1 MAEDS
6 LTLRRSR
13 APWLRRAILLLLAL
27 IVVGVLLF
35 LPVREYSRVLLQW
48 TQSLGFWG
56 YLVLIVAYVA
66 ATVLFLPGSILTLA
80 AGFLFGVVAGSV
92 VVSIGSTLGA
102 SAAFLVGRYL
112 ARARIERKVAGSPR
126 FSAIDAAV
134 GREGFRIVLLTR
146 LSPVFP
152 FNLLNY
158 LFGLTRVRFGPYA
171 LASWLG
177 MIPGTVMYVYLGST
191 AKDLAQVFS
200 GQVAGGAGIQILKIA
215 GLAATVVVTVLVTRI
230 ARRALKQTVP
240 PSGKEALD
248 S

>member
-1 MAEDS
+1 MTD
-6 LTLRRSR
+6 RSPSAHR
-13 APWLRRAILLLLAL
+13 PAATWLRWGVLALLAL
-27 IVVGVLLF
+27 AVVAALF
-35 LPVREYSRVLLQW
+35 LLPAREYIRALLEW

-56 YLVLIVAYVA
+56 YLVLIVAYVV
-66 ATVLFLPGSILTLA
+66 ATVIFLPGSILTLA
-80 AGFLFGVVAGSV
+80 AGFLFGVVAGSI

-102 SAAFLVGRYL
+102 SAAFLVGRHL
-112 ARARIERKVAGSPR
+112 ARDKIERKVADSPR
-126 FSAIDAAV
+126 FRAIDEAV
-134 GREGFRIVLLTR
+134 EREGFKIVLLTR

-158 LFGLTRVRFGPYA
+158 LFGLTRVRFGSYV

-200 GQVAGGAGIQILKIA
+200 GQMEGGAGMQTLKIV
-215 GLAATVVVTVLVTRI
+215 GLAATVVVTVFVTRI
-230 ARRALKQTVP
+230 ARRALNQSVT
-240 PSGKEALD
+240 PSGTETLN